1 MENNMGNNIGF
12 EYLPWRTTWGTT
24 LGQISTKENNIGNFM
39 GVGGGDNI
47 KENNIGNFIGGTMPR
62 RTT

>member
-1 MENNMGNNIGF
+1 MGNNIGTNKYQG
-12 EYLPWRTTWGTT
+12 EQHRELYG
-24 LGQISTKENNIGNFM
+24 G
-39 GVGGGDNI
+39 GGGDNI